1 MKTLLLNP
9 PKHLRGIYVCREE
22 NGIGEVDRDFLP
34 SSIYLAAAYLRETGK
49 DADALDAETPV
60 VSFDGYDAVV
70 VWVCI
75 LHSFYEDVQLLKRAK
90 EEGRRTVMILNDAHE
105 GLEMEAMQRFDFI
118 DASIRLWERE
128 IILGKLLA
136 SWEEGVYPDF
146 PGVIYR
152 KDGVLVDTGRMP
164 YLPNLEH
171 VPSCSGILGEV
182 PLKRY
187 SAAAIT
193 TGRGCPMPHTFC
205 MYSRTDMR
213 RRKVEDVVAEIEAV
227 SSMGRLLIMDPSM
240 PTTDQWRDAFC
251 DRLIARKIR
260 VAWRTDAKL
269 QQCNAGILKKL
280 KAAGCDS
287 VMLAI
292 ETLDADVKAKVK
304 GGTSHQRLK
313 TGIENIKRA
322 GMVPIPV
329 FFIGFPW
336 DSSES
341 LAKIDAF
348 LKEVAVPS
356 FILKQVRP
364 WRWTALYQDC
374 RELGLLER
382 DLGIDDYV
390 HSDNPLVDTLYLSR
404 DEIVE
409 WKYRIRR
416 DAILNWRYICSF
428 LLERGRVTRRQA
440 GLFLRLA
447 AGCKGGWDRN

>member
-22 NGIGEVDRDFLP
+22 NGIGEVDCDFLP
-34 SSIYLAAAYLRETGK
+34 SNIYLAAAYLREMGK
-49 DADALDAETPV
+49 DVDALDAETPV
-60 VSFDGYDAVV
+60 VSFDGYDVVV

-75 LHSFYEDVQLLKRAK
+75 LHSFYEDIQLLKGAK
-90 EEGRRTVMILNDAHE
+90 EEGKRTVMVLNDAHE

-128 IILGKLLA
+128 VALGRLLS
-136 SWEEGVYPDF
+136 SWEEDEYPDF

-152 KDGVLVDTGRMP
+152 KDGKLVDTGRMP
-164 YLPNLEH
+164 YLPDVEH
-171 VPSCSGILGEV
+171 LPSYSGILSEV
-182 PLKRY
+182 SLKRY
-187 SAAAIT
+187 GAAAIT
-193 TGRGCPMPHTFC
+193 TGRGCPMPHSFC
-205 MYSRTDMR
+205 LYSRTGLR

-227 SSMGRLLIMDPSM
+227 SSVGRVMIMDPSM
-240 PTTDQWRDAFC
+240 PTTAQWRDALC
-251 DRLIARKIR
+251 DQLIARKIR
-260 VAWRTDAKL
+260 VSWRTDAKL
-269 QQCNAGILKKL
+269 QQCNAGTLKKL

-287 VMLAI
+287 IMLAV
-292 ETLDADVKAKVK
+292 ETLNADVKGKVK

-336 DSSES
+336 DSSET
-341 LAKIDAF
+341 LAEIDAF
-348 LKEVAVPS
+348 LREVAVPS

-364 WRWTALYQDC
+364 WRGTTLYQDC
-374 RELGLLER
+374 KELGLLER

-390 HSDNPLVDTLYLSR
+390 HSDNPVVDTLYLSR
-404 DEIVE
+404 DEIME
-409 WKYRIRR
+409 WKYRMRR
-416 DAILNWRYICSF
+416 DAILNWRYIRSF
-428 LLERGRVTRRQA
+428 LFERRRVTLRQA

-447 AGCKGGWDRN
+447 AGRKGGWDGN